1 LAREDIL
8 GEAVRRWVALDGEGK
23 PLFEVRL
30 PRRFQLHDA
39 MEDSLWGVMLDDLG
53 VPWIHRYSIL

>member
-1 LAREDIL
+1 M
-8 GEAVRRWVALDGEGK
+8 RRWVALDGEGK